1 MIEVMK
7 QALEYIKDIYDHC
20 SVEGIEAD
28 KEEALVQSLRQA
40 IQEAT
45 LQEIS
50 DIGQEIEPVAYLMDG
65 ELFTAAEY
73 QAIAEQGD
81 GAQPLY
87 TAPPKRKW
95 VGLTDEEIDYIWGIS
110 PADYEDK
117 FAFPRA
123 IEAKL
128 KENNT

>member
-40 IQEAT
+40 IEQAEKQEPFA
-45 LQEIS
+45 
-50 DIGQEIEPVAYLMDG
+50 VAWALNG
-65 ELFTAAEY
+65 ELFWPFEY
-73 QAIAEQGD
+73 EVIAQEGD

-87 TAPPKRKW
+87 AASIRKEW

-123 IEAKL
+123 IEAKI
-128 KENNT
+128 KEKNT